1 MFSLPFIS
9 ICVSI
14 ITFKQNPAHQPI
26 NFPPKITTVWGK
38 NNEGKNII
46 DIKIIPPKKNILNI
60 KFLNI
65 IFNVTLIQKAF
76 VFC

>member
-1 MFSLPFIS
+1 
-9 ICVSI
+9 I

-38 NNEGKNII
+38 INEGKNII
-46 DIKIIPPKKNILNI
+46 DIKIIPPKKNKLNI

-65 IFNVTLIQKAF
+65 FLMLH
-76 VFC
+76 